1 MEKVYIDKRAV
12 ELARYIITTKDTV
25 RGAAKKFGVS
35 KSTVHMEVTLR
46 NGYTSVNII
55 PDSHD
60 KNESKCVA
68 EHTHE
73 TVSAG
78 ADYGQAVMSDSELQI
93 GYAQHSLSV
102 QSSVL
107 YIPESIA
114 IKKVFLAEKN
124 PIVKLGLIVK

>member
-12 ELARYIITTKDTV
+12 DLARYIITTKDTV

-35 KSTVHMEVTLR
+35 KSTVHMEVTLK
-46 NGYTSVNII
+46 NGYELESVAAN
-55 PDSHD
+55 
-60 KNESKCVA
+60 
-68 EHTHE
+68 THE

-102 QSSVL
+102 QSIVRR
-107 YIPESIA
+107 IPDSIA

-124 PIVKLGLIVK
+124 PVVKLGLIIK

>member
-12 ELARYIITTKDTV
+12 ELARYIIMTKDTV
-25 RGAAKKFGVS
+25 RGAARKFGVS

-46 NGYTSVNII
+46 NGYASVNII

-60 KNESKCVA
+60 KKESKCVA
-68 EHTHE
+68 EHIYE
-73 TVSAG
+73 TVQVDTS
-78 ADYGQAVMSDSELQI
+78 YGQAVMSDSEFQI
-93 GYAQHSLSV
+93 GYAQHSLSA

-107 YIPESIA
+107 HIPESIA

-124 PIVKLGLIVK
+124 PVVKLGLIIK